1 MKPSVPAEPCTV
13 VLFDGLCP
21 MCNGAVTFL
30 LRRDPAGRFRF
41 APLQSAYAGETLAR
55 HGLTAAD
62 LNTVC
67 LVLGEGTP
75 GERVLVRSDAVAGA
89 LRTLGGGWAL
99 LGRLL
104 AAVPR
109 PLRNLGYD
117 LIARNRRRLSGAYD
131 ACPVIPAAWRAR
143 FLHLT

>member
-1 MKPSVPAEPCTV
+1 MTPAALGPHPV

-30 LRRDPAGRFRF
+30 LRRDTAVRFRF
-41 APLQSAYAGETLAR
+41 APLQSAYAAEVLAR
-55 HGLTAAD
+55 HGLTATD
-62 LNTVC
+62 LDTVC
-67 LVLGEGTP
+67 LLQGEGTDD
-75 GERVLVRSDAVAGA
+75 EQVLVRSDAVAGA
-89 LRTLGGGWAL
+89 LRGLGGGWAL
-99 LGRLL
+99 LGGLL

-117 LIARNRRRLSGAYD
+117 LIARNRRRISGAYE

-143 FLHLT
+143 FLHL